1 VLRLVPLLAI
11 PRPQVVTKRASERV
25 SGGMLASPI
34 ENHRQTASNAGDA
47 DLIRQFRQGCDTS
60 AAALH
65 ARYAR
70 RVRSLV
76 EQNWPSSLRS
86 RCDPEDIVQ
95 DVFGRFFGA
104 VQRGIRL
111 APEESGIWKFLLVV
125 TLNQVRKTAARHLS
139 ARRDVRQTVVQGLG
153 WFCENAGHSAAVQ
166 ESHSSLVVDEL
177 LESMPLPMRRV
188 VERRLAGF
196 TVPEIARDLT
206 MSQRAAER
214 LMQSVRRHVGE
225 FLKLTPVPKASPL
238 PRLRKAAPPSPNRA
252 RNLCDQTRQ
261 VKIA

>member
-1 VLRLVPLLAI
+1 
-11 PRPQVVTKRASERV
+11 
-25 SGGMLASPI
+25 M
-34 ENHRQTASNAGDA
+34 
-47 DLIRQFRQGCDTS
+47 S

-70 RVRSLV
+70 RVRSV
-76 EQNWPSSLRS
+76 VAQNWPSSLRS

-111 APEESGIWKFLLVV
+111 TPEESGIWRFLLVV

-139 ARRDVRQTVVQGLG
+139 ARRDVRQTIVQGLG
-153 WFCENAGHSAAVQ
+153 WCCENLSHSPAGQ

-225 FLKLTPVPKASPL
+225 FLRLSPVSNDAPL
-238 PRLRKAAPPSPNRA
+238 PRLRKAAPPPPKRI
-252 RNLCDQTRQ
+252 RKLCVQPRQ